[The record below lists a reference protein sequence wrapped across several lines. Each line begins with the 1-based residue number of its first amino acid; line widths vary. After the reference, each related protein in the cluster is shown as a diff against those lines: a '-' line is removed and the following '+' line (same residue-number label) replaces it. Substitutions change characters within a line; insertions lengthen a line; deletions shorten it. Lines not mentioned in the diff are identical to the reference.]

1 MATVALFV
9 RLNAKPTKAQEV
21 AELLTRAQPM
31 VEDEPATS
39 TWYAVRFGV
48 TTFGIFDTFDDEAG
62 RRVHLTG
69 RVAAALKENE
79 HLFEDTPV
87 LETADI
93 LAEKVPVS

>member
-1 MATVALFV
+1 
-9 RLNAKPTKAQEV
+9 
-21 AELLTRAQPM
+21 M

-62 RRVHLTG
+62 RQVHLTG

-79 HLFEDTPV
+79 HLFEETPV

-93 LAEKVPVS
+93 LAEKVLAS